1 MRQLSGE
8 RVLIT
13 GGGSGFG
20 LALAR
25 LLHEAGNQVLIA
37 GRNADRL
44 RAATDETPGLRA
56 VQANVTL
63 PGERARLLDAVHQQL
78 GGLSVLVNNAATQ
91 TPISLLARD
100 PAATVAAIEQELH
113 ADLRAPASLTVEALP
128 LLRESPAATV
138 AFITSTLAFAPKQ
151 STPAYNAAKAG
162 LSTFALSLRYQ
173 VRTDAP
179 HIRSVL
185 ITLPLVDTP
194 MTAGRGTRKISATDA
209 AAHTLRQLAAGRD
222 DIRVGGA
229 RAFQLLHRIAPRAAE
244 RITRDS

>member
-1 MRQLSGE
+1 MRQPSGE

-13 GGGSGFG
+13 GGGSGYG

-25 LLHEAGNQVLIA
+25 ILHEAGNEVLIA
-37 GRNADRL
+37 GRSADRL

-56 VQANVTL
+56 VQADVTL
-63 PGERARLLDAVHQQL
+63 PGERVRLLDAVHEQL
-78 GGLSVLVNNAATQ
+78 GGLSVLINNAATQ
-91 TPISLLARD
+91 TPISLLAPD
-100 PAATVAAIEQELH
+100 TDTTVAAIEQELH
-113 ADLRAPASLTVEALP
+113 ADLLAPASLAVEALP
-128 LLRESPAATV
+128 LLRESPTAIV
-138 AFITSTLAFAPKQ
+138 AFVTSTLAFAPKQ

-173 VRTDAP
+173 LRTDAP
-179 HIRSVL
+179 HIRSAL

-194 MTAGRGTRKISATDA
+194 MTAGRGTRKMSATDA
-209 AAHTLRQLAAGRD
+209 ARHTLRGLAAGHD

-229 RAFQLLHRIAPRAAE
+229 GVFQLLHRIAPRAAE